1 MTMYQNF
8 IAALQA
14 FNGEYDIQYDEPMAR
29 HTTMRIG
36 GPADVFLVPR
46 TIDALGAAKRAARDC
61 GVPCAVI
68 GNGSNLLVSDAGYRG
83 AVLCTSGLRAV
94 TVEGNQI
101 TAQAGALLSVIAR
114 AAADAG
120 LTGLEFAA
128 GIPGSLG
135 GAVFMNAGAYDGQM
149 ADRVTSVTYL
159 DGDGVAHTLAAH
171 ELAFGYRESVFKT
184 HEDWTVVC
192 ATMALTPGDATAIH
206 TKMEDFACRRRDKQ
220 PLEMPS
226 AGSTFKRPQGD
237 FAGRLI
243 EQAGMKGFAVGGAQV
258 SEKHAGFVVN
268 RGGATCADM
277 LALIHTVQERVRA
290 QSGVSLEC
298 EVRVL

>member
-29 HTTMRIG
+29 HTTMRVG

-46 TIDALGAAKRAARDC
+46 TIEALGAAKRAAKGC

-68 GNGSNLLVSDAGYRG
+68 GNGSNLLVSDEGYRG
-83 AVLCTSGLRAV
+83 VVLCTSGLRRV
-94 TVEGNQI
+94 EVEGNQVR
-101 TAQAGALLSVIAR
+101 AQSGALLSVIAR
-114 AAADAG
+114 AATDAS

-128 GIPGSLG
+128 GIPGSVG

-159 DGDGVAHTLAAH
+159 DGDGAPHTLAAN
-171 ELAFGYRESVFKT
+171 ELAFGYRDSVFKA

-192 ATMALTPGDATAIH
+192 VTIALTPGDSVAIH
-206 TKMEDFACRRRDKQ
+206 AKMDDFACRRRDKQ
-220 PLEMPS
+220 PLELPS

-243 EQAGMKGFAVGGAQV
+243 EAAGLKGFAVGGAQV

-268 RGGATCADM
+268 RGGATCADI
-277 LALIHTVQERVRA
+277 LTIIHTVQERVRA

>member
-1 MTMYQNF
+1 MTTYQNF

-14 FNGEYDIQYDEPMAR
+14 FEGEYDIQYDEPMAR

-36 GPADVFLVPR
+36 GPADVFLTPR
-46 TIDALGAAKRAARDC
+46 TVDALGAAKRAARAC
-61 GVPCAVI
+61 GVPCVVL

-83 AVLCTSGLRAV
+83 AVLCTGGLRTV
-94 TVEGNQI
+94 TVEDDRLTG
-101 TAQAGALLSVIAR
+101 QAGALLSAIAR

-159 DGDGVAHTLAAH
+159 DGDGAAHTLSSA
-171 ELAFGYRESVFKT
+171 ELAFGYRPSAFKA
-184 HEDWTVVC
+184 HADWTVAH
-192 ATMALTPGDATAIH
+192 ATMALTPGDPGAICA
-206 TKMEDFACRRRDKQ
+206 KMDDFACRRRDKQ
-220 PLEMPS
+220 PLELPS
-226 AGSTFKRPQGD
+226 AGSVFKRPQGD

-243 EQAGMKGFAVGGAQV
+243 EAAGLRGLMIGGAQV
-258 SEKHAGFVVN
+258 SEKHAGFIVN
-268 RGGATCADM
+268 RGGATCADV
-277 LALIHTVQERVRA
+277 LALIRTVQERVQA